1 MRQSRRK
8 RRFCHGTIEQLIKKA
23 DKHKRKP
30 ELKSSKCWFKSKLTP
45 YQRGVIIEALGIT
58 IGGLVAIYAAIQWA
72 GYMIMGGAK

>member
-1 MRQSRRK
+1 MCLVCRK
-8 RRFCHGTIEQLIKKA
+8 CRLHHVKIEELIKKK

-30 ELKSSKCWFKSKLTP
+30 ELESSEHWFKSKLTP
-45 YQRGVIIEALGIT
+45 YQRELIIEALGVT

>member
-1 MRQSRRK
+1 MCLTCRK
-8 RRFCHGTIEQLIKKA
+8 CRLHHTKIEELIKKM

-45 YQRGVIIEALGIT
+45 YQREVIIEALGIT

-72 GYMIMGGAK
+72 GYMIMRGAK